1 MSIQNNFWSAPSDTN
16 NNNNN
21 HFKITYD
28 VPKYPIPFSPKERL
42 PNPPVK
48 SPPRRTKRK
57 SSKANNSGSPRKT
70 QKNYIINEAQAKID
84 LIEENMCVNIKNSK
98 DITLKRI
105 NTQYKTAMAPLEE
118 EESII
123 SQTLDALFRLKVKE
137 NDQKYL
143 DVYDKH
149 FALQARKKIVYD
161 TYNTTQ
167 YEANALYERQCIAER
182 TAKQPMLDKLKRKIE
197 STLNSLNNNHNN
209 MNPGEFQRILFPPTE
224 TQAREPIQLIPGV
237 PEPETLAL
245 AAPESA
251 NPQIE

>member
-1 MSIQNNFWSAPSDTN
+1 MSIQNNFREAQSDTN
-16 NNNNN
+16 NNNNK
-21 HFKITYD
+21 HFKITYG
-28 VPKYPIPFSPKERL
+28 VPKYPIPFSPKYRL

-57 SSKANNSGSPRKT
+57 RSKANNSGSPRKT

-84 LIEENMCVNIKNSK
+84 LIEKYMCINIKNNK
-98 DITLKRI
+98 NITLKSI
-105 NTQYKTAMAPLEE
+105 ITQYETDMALLEE
-118 EESII
+118 EESNI
-123 SQTLDALFRLKVKE
+123 SKTLDELFNLGVKE
-137 NDQKYL
+137 DDKKYL

-161 TYNTTQ
+161 TYNTNQ

-209 MNPGEFQRILFPPTE
+209 MNTREFQRILFLPTE
-224 TQAREPIQLIPGV
+224 TQLDKVR
-237 PEPETLAL
+237 
-245 AAPESA
+245 
-251 NPQIE
+251 